1 MLINIIIC
9 TNRTIGLVFVSLLNV
24 YLFSFYLLPLRLSG
38 GLPDSHLFLI
48 FSLQHVPAR
57 AAVISHIVADWFALL
72 TCQSSPACP
81 PSTTPELLEL
91 SEINA
96 SYDSAFFFF
105 L

>member
-1 MLINIIIC
+1 MLINIIC

-24 YLFSFYLLPLRLSG
+24 YLFSFYLLPLILS
-38 GLPDSHLFLI
+38 
-48 FSLQHVPAR
+48 Q
-57 AAVISHIVADWFALL
+57 IVADWFALL

-96 SYDSAFFFF
+96 SYDSAFFCINSLLPVISCSPVPFVHI
-105 L
+105 